1 MNAPHG
7 DSTADR
13 GTLLDAWVQT
23 REHIA
28 RLEARAADLLA
39 ARAAMF
45 DDDARE
51 HPRHR
56 DMARRSMIAEYAA
69 AGRIGGGT
77 ITTAFGD
84 AEALVARFPGVH
96 AALREGTVSAC
107 HVHAI
112 IAAADPIRD
121 AVRNGRLPEEA
132 FATYETACLT
142 IAEQDSPTRTRVHAR
157 LIAATL
163 ADASLKERHERAVS
177 ERNVRVRAL
186 DEGMA
191 EPIVVL
197 PEFYAVAIKDRLS
210 RLAGAIA
217 LSGRSPR
224 EQELGIAFTDP
235 AADRDDDLG
244 AGKDTTAPDLDPDDP
259 RRGLRETIASGST
272 YAVDPDH
279 DPEARAEFIAP
290 DGRTR
295 RQIETDALVDL
306 LLAGRPS
313 AVLGTGLENIRASV
327 QVTIR
332 ASTLAG
338 EDDRLA
344 ELDGEG
350 PLHPGLARE
359 LARLAFGWNRLAL
372 DDQGVITHVDR
383 YTPTEAMKR
392 HLRARDQRCRFPGC
406 HTPAARCQIDHN
418 RDHALG
424 GPTAIDNL
432 ACFCPGHHPLKHP
445 DLDDEDRW
453 TARQSPDGAVEW
465 RSPLGRTYADPPPRR
480 VLFV

>member
-1 MNAPHG
+1 MDAPLG

-23 REHIA
+23 REQIA

-45 DDDARE
+45 DDDARA

-56 DMARRSMIAEYAA
+56 DMARRSMVAEYAA

-77 ITTAFGD
+77 VTMAFGD
-84 AEALVARFPGVH
+84 AEALVAHFPGLH
-96 AALREGTVSAC
+96 AALREGTVSAS

-112 IAAADPIRD
+112 IAAADPTRD

-142 IAEQDSPTRTRVHAR
+142 IAEQDSPARTRTHAR

-163 ADASLKERHERAVS
+163 AGASLTERYERAAS

-191 EPIVVL
+191 ELIVVL
-197 PEFYAVAIKDRLS
+197 PQFYAVAIKDRLS

-235 AADRDDDLG
+235 AADLDDDD
-244 AGKDTTAPDLDPDDP
+244 AAEDATASDLDPADP
-259 RRGLRETIASGST
+259 RRRLRETIASGST

-279 DPEARAEFIAP
+279 DPEARVEFIAP

-313 AVLGTGLENIRASV
+313 AALGTGLENITASV

-332 ASTLAG
+332 ATTLAG

-344 ELDGEG
+344 ELDGQG

-359 LARLAFGWNRLAL
+359 LARFASGWNRLAL
-372 DDQGVITHVDR
+372 DDQGVITRVDR